1 MLIDTDIE
9 QDYEVNGFV
18 RNTANLFLTPI
29 LNRLPKRVFIGSSR
43 KAKTVHEHVTT
54 HTALEVIY
62 SFNNELNFQ
71 KGVLEG
77 LITYFWQTTNSAK
90 ALRNR
95 LKLVKKEVD
104 KAISSLNK
112 KKITVLNLACGSNVA
127 VFETVAKYK
136 NILSIDVFGVDRN
149 EKAIIDAEKLASG
162 FGIGNVFKGCQNTIS
177 GFLNEN
183 KHLKFD
189 IIEMVGFL
197 DYVEDAKAI
206 ELFNQIHSALKEDGV
221 FITGNVS
228 DNSERRFI
236 TEVVGWP
243 RLIFR
248 DEKDLA
254 DLISSSK
261 FNDCESRIVY
271 EPQNIHAVVICHKSR
286 PLAVQKSKEMG
297 MD

>member
-9 QDYEVNGFV
+9 PNYEVNSFV
-18 RNTANLFLTPI
+18 RNTANFFLTPI
-29 LNRLPKRVFIGSSR
+29 LNRLPKRVFIGSSK
-43 KAKTVHEHVTT
+43 KAKKVHEHVTT

-71 KGVLEG
+71 KGLLDG

-112 KKITVLNLACGSNVA
+112 KEITVLNLACGSNVA

-149 EKAIIDAEKLASG
+149 EKAIIDAENLASG
-162 FGIGNVFKGCQNTIS
+162 FGIGNLFKGCRNTIS

-206 ELFNQIHSALKEDGV
+206 DLFNQIHSALKEDGV
-221 FITGNVS
+221 FITGNVT
-228 DNSERRFI
+228 DNPERRFI

-248 DEKDLA
+248 DENDLKN
-254 DLISSSK
+254 LISSSK

-271 EPQNIHAVVICHKSR
+271 EPQNIHAVAICRKSR
-286 PLAVQKSKEMG
+286 PLAV
-297 MD
+297 

>member
-1 MLIDTDIE
+1 MVIDTGIE

-18 RNTANLFLTPI
+18 RSTANYFLTPI

-62 SFNNELNFQ
+62 SFNKELNFQ

-104 KAISSLNK
+104 KAISSLNRQ
-112 KKITVLNLACGSNVA
+112 L
-127 VFETVAKYK
+127 
-136 NILSIDVFGVDRN
+136 LSIDVFGVDRN
-149 EKAIIDAEKLASG
+149 EQAIIDAEKSASG
-162 FGIGNVFKGCQNTIS
+162 FGIGNLFKGCRNTIS

-197 DYVEDAKAI
+197 DYVEDAKAV

-221 FITGNVS
+221 FITGNVT
-228 DNSERRFI
+228 DNPERRFI

-254 DLISSSK
+254 NLISSSK

-271 EPQNIHAVVICHKSR
+271 EPQNIHAVVTCRKSK
-286 PLAVQKSKEMG
+286 PLAVQRRKETGMGDYKS
-297 MD
+297 

>member
-9 QDYEVNGFV
+9 LNYEVNGFV
-18 RNTANLFLTPI
+18 RNTANLFLIPI

-43 KAKTVHEHVTT
+43 KAKKVHEHVTT

-62 SFNNELNFQ
+62 SFNNELNLQ

-112 KKITVLNLACGSNVA
+112 KEITVLNLACGSNVA

-149 EKAIIDAEKLASG
+149 ETAIIDAEKLASG
-162 FGIGNVFKGCQNTIS
+162 FGIGNLFKGYRNTIS

-206 ELFNQIHSALKEDGV
+206 DLFNQIHSALKEGGV
-221 FITGNVS
+221 FITGNVT
-228 DNSERRFI
+228 DNPERKFI

-248 DEKDLA
+248 DENDLEN
-254 DLISSSK
+254 LRSSSK

-271 EPQNIHAVVICHKSR
+271 EPQNIHAVVICRKSR
-286 PLAVQKSKEMG
+286 SLAV
-297 MD
+297 